1 MCTKNT
7 MRREQMG
14 TTGDFN
20 LEEDEIQKR
29 LRDILAESR
38 EEQDLIRAS
47 VEHKALKA
55 RERVELSISV
65 LVFFGVF
72 FALFNVLLILYLI
85 KTFGG

>member
-1 MCTKNT
+1 
-7 MRREQMG
+7 MG